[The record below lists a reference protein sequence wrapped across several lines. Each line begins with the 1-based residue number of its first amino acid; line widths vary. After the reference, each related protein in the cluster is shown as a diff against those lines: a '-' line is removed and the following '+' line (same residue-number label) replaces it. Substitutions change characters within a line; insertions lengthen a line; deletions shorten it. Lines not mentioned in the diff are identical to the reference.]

1 MPRLRPMLAT
11 SAPMAPRPTTPRVLR
26 YSSGP
31 TKADLPF
38 STAAATSTP
47 SAWACSCTH
56 LAPPITSREANSMAQ
71 ITSSFTALALAPGVL
86 NTTIPASEQRST
98 GMLFTPA
105 PARAMAQRFSGKS

>member
-1 MPRLRPMLAT
+1 MPMLSPMLAT

-47 SAWACSCTH
+47 GVRACSFTH
-56 LAPPITSREANSMAQ
+56 ATPPLTSREASSMAHS
-71 ITSSFTALALAPGVL
+71 TSSFTALALAPGVL
-86 NTTIPASEQRST
+86 NTTMPASEQRST
-98 GMLFTPA
+98 GILFTPA
-105 PARAMAQRFSGKS
+105 PARAMAQRLAGKS

>member
-1 MPRLRPMLAT
+1 MLAT
-11 SAPMAPRPTTPRVLR
+11 NAPMAPRPTTPRVLR

-38 STAAATSTP
+38 STTSATSTP
-47 SAWACSCTH
+47 EAAWAFTH
-56 LAPPITSREANSMAQ
+56 SAPPSTSREASSRAQ

-86 NTTIPASEQRST
+86 NTTMPASEHLST

-105 PARAMAQRFSGKS
+105 PARAMAHSFSGKG